1 MPKAIVIKAPGTNC
15 DAEMVR
21 GFTLAGASVELTLL
35 DTLIADPSRLS
46 GVDLVGFAGGFSYG
60 DDVASGRIFAVRAR
74 EKLYPALRDAAMRG
88 CLMIGA
94 CNGFQI
100 LVQCGLLPGPSQSGD
115 WPATPLPQSLAL
127 TDNIGARFVDRWVGV
142 IPEPGSVCLW
152 TKGLTDAIL
161 PEHRPDVL
169 QLPVAHGEGRLVGD
183 SPAVVAGLEQR
194 GQVALRYSEN
204 FNGSEGAIA
213 GVCDPSGR
221 IFGLMPHPERFL
233 EWTRHPYWTRL
244 AKDVTSGDT
253 PGLRMFKN
261 AVEAA
266 AGVLA

>member
-15 DAEMVR
+15 DVEMLR
-21 GFTLAGASVELTLL
+21 GFAMAGASVELVLL
-35 DTLIADPSRLS
+35 DSLIGDPARLG

-88 CLMIGA
+88 CMMIGA

-100 LVQCGLLPGPSQSGD
+100 LVQCGLLPGPSEPGS
-115 WPATPLPQSLAL
+115 WPSTPPRQSLAL

-142 IPEPGSVCLW
+142 VPEPGSVCLW
-152 TKGLTDAIL
+152 TKGLTDMVK
-161 PEHRPDVL
+161 PEHRADVL

-183 SPAVVAGLEQR
+183 TAAVITGLEQR

-204 FNGSEGAIA
+204 FNGSDGAIA

-244 AKDVTSGDT
+244 DKGTASGDT
-253 PGLRMFKN
+253 PGLRIFKN
-261 AVEAA
+261 AVEAVS
-266 AGVLA
+266 GVLA